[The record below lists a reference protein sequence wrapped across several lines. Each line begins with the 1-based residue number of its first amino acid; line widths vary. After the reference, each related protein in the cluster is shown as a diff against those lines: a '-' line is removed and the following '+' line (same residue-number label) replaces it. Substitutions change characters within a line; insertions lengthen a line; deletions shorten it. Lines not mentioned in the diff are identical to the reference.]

1 MRLTVLAFFLFLS
14 SFAAADQLGTVNAS
28 PVPCPADGLQATACY
43 ALDISCPAIPDYTAY
58 AKMFMPAR
66 PVGAIIFT
74 IGGVANDVYESYK
87 YGGMIVQNVTAAN
100 YEAVELTF
108 GEPFSDS
115 PGWQY
120 DVSGMGVRAASCRYA
135 TVVAWVHDQMNGAP
149 VCATGNSGG
158 GALIGEGL
166 AHYGLGDYLKFA
178 ELTSGP
184 PFSRLDY
191 GCLDTIAPATEYCSG
206 ADVGMDLGVSDAENF
221 IDPAYPGPWCSSSLE
236 DHSTEH
242 EAEFLQDSVVST
254 DAVLDYPKTTLRFLF
269 GGLDTTSAIRQGLY
283 YQSQIVQQ
291 PSYACIKEA
300 THSMPDSLDA
310 AQTISTDL
318 TTNCR

>member
-1 MRLTVLAFFLFLS
+1 MRLTALAFFLFLS
-14 SFAAADQLGTVNAS
+14 SFCFADQMGTVNAS
-28 PVPCPADGLQATACY
+28 PVPCKGDGLQATACY

-58 AKMFMPAR
+58 AEIFMPAR

-74 IGGVANDVYESYK
+74 IGGTANDVYESYK
-87 YGGMIVQNVTAAN
+87 YGGMVVQNVEAAN

-108 GEPFSDS
+108 GAPFSDG

-135 TVVAWVHDQMNGAP
+135 SVVAWVNSQMNGAP

-158 GALIGEGL
+158 AGLIGEGL
-166 AHYGLGDYLKFA
+166 AHYDLGDYLKFA
-178 ELTSGP
+178 EMTSGP

-191 GCLDTIAPATEYCSG
+191 ACLDNIPAEAEYCSG
-206 ADVGMDLGVSDAENF
+206 TDIGMGLAVSDAQDF

-242 EAEFLQDSVVST
+242 EADFLQDSVDST
-254 DAVLDYPKTTLRFLF
+254 DAVLDYPKTTIRFLF

-283 YQSQIVQQ
+283 YQSQIQQ
-291 PSYACIKEA
+291 QTTYACIKEA

-310 AQTISTDL
+310 AQMISTDL
-318 TTNCR
+318 ITNCR